1 MGSVLGVAPPRK
13 DKRGSCMKRTLTR
26 SGVAS
31 LRIEAELRDAA
42 EEVLHEGETFSS
54 FVEASIRESIARRCV
69 QAEVLGHSLP
79 CGAAHPKPGA
89 V

>member
-1 MGSVLGVAPPRK
+1 
-13 DKRGSCMKRTLTR
+13 MKRMLTQ

-69 QAEVLGHSLP
+69 
-79 CGAAHPKPGA
+79 
-89 V
+89 